1 MGGMSLILTS
11 KPVGS
16 RHLSGLLGLI
26 GPIANAS
33 WTHSY
38 AKQCIPPHP
47 LPLSSHVLIHYA
59 GLKIVPTYK
68 NYPEIQQTVSL
79 IVSHVAKC

>member
-11 KPVGS
+11 KLVS
-16 RHLSGLLGLI
+16 LRHLSGLLGLI

-33 WTHSY
+33 WAHSY

-47 LPLSSHVLIHYA
+47 PHPAVLLPAHSLCWSEI
-59 GLKIVPTYK
+59 GTY
-68 NYPEIQQTVSL
+68 Q
-79 IVSHVAKC
+79 

>member
-11 KPVGS
+11 KPVSS

-47 LPLSSHVLIHYA
+47 PHPTVLPPANS
-59 GLKIVPTYK
+59 LKI
-68 NYPEIQQTVSL
+68 EISTHL
-79 IVSHVAKC
+79 